1 MGNGEMRE
9 MRKMR
14 EMGEERITNA
24 QCPMPNAQC
33 PINQIVMKVKCQVLG
48 HWQ

>member
-1 MGNGEMRE
+1 MGSGEWGDEGDEGVRE
-9 MRKMR
+9 MR
-14 EMGEERITNA
+14 EERIT
-24 QCPMPNAQC
+24 NAQC